1 MYLYKDY
8 IPTALKSNDSHTPL
22 PCTTSFLAPADPV
35 SSIDNLYQ
43 AVTVKLVHS
52 ILTQS
57 GGGVATVKKEEEEEE
72 WVSAVLAKLQS
83 NAFSLYHSNQ
93 QIIGSAV
100 HTLYVSATAL

>member
-1 MYLYKDY
+1 MTLSY
-8 IPTALKSNDSHTPL
+8 
-22 PCTTSFLAPADPV
+22 TTSFHAPAEPV
-35 SSIDNLYQ
+35 SSIDELYQ

-52 ILTQS
+52 ILTQ
-57 GGGVATVKKEEEEEE
+57 GGGCVATEKEEEEEEEEE

>member
-8 IPTALKSNDSHTPL
+8 SPTALKSSDGHTPL
-22 PCTTSFLAPADPV
+22 PCTTSFHAPADPV
-35 SSIDNLYQ
+35 SSIDDLYQ

-57 GGGVATVKKEEEEEE
+57 GGGVATEKKEEEEE

-100 HTLYVSATAL
+100 HTLYVGATAL

>member
-1 MYLYKDY
+1 M
-8 IPTALKSNDSHTPL
+8 TL
-22 PCTTSFLAPADPV
+22 PCTTSSYVPADPV
-35 SSIDNLYQ
+35 SFIDELYQ
-43 AVTVKLVHS
+43 SATVKLVHS

-57 GGGVATVKKEEEEEE
+57 GGGVATEKEEEE

-100 HTLYVSATAL
+100 HTL